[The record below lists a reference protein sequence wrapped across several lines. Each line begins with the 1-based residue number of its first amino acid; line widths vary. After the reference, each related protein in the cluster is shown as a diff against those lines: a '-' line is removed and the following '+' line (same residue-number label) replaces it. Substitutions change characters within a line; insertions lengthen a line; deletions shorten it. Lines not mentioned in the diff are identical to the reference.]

1 MQTTLAPGDRV
12 RHPTRRDWGLGQVQT
27 VDGARVTVN
36 LDHAGKQLIDVAA
49 VPPIESEPDW
59 PCGSDALRDGRS
71 GFLNVL
77 LRMKLSKLLNQ
88 RDSSS

>member
-36 LDHAGKQLIDVAA
+36 FESAGKQLIDVVV
-49 VPPIESEPDW
+49 VPAIDSEPD
-59 PCGSDALRDGRS
+59 
-71 GFLNVL
+71 
-77 LRMKLSKLLNQ
+77 
-88 RDSSS
+88 

>member
-36 LDHAGKQLIDVAA
+36 LDHADKQLIDVAA
-49 VPPIESEPDW
+49 VPPIDSEPD
-59 PCGSDALRDGRS
+59 
-71 GFLNVL
+71 
-77 LRMKLSKLLNQ
+77 
-88 RDSSS
+88 